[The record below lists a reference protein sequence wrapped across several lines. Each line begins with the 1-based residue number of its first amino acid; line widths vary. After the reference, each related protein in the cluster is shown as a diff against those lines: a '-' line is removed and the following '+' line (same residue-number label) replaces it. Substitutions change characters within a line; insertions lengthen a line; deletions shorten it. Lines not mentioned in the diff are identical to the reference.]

1 MALEA
6 QLSKA
11 DREIFY
17 IDIRPLKWDN
27 YFEQMAKGVLLYLN
41 NEHPK
46 DLPAAM
52 RKDKM
57 YDWTIFYK
65 S

>member
-6 QLSKA
+6 QLSKV
-11 DREIFY
+11 DREMFY
-17 IDIRPLKWDN
+17 IDVRPLKWDT

-46 DLPAAM
+46 DMAAAK
-52 RKDKM
+52 RKDTM
-57 YDWTIFYK
+57 
-65 S
+65 

>member
-6 QLSKA
+6 QLSNA

-17 IDIRPLKWDN
+17 IDVRPLKWDK

-46 DLPAAM
+46 HLDAAK

-57 YDWTIFYK
+57 
-65 S
+65 